1 MLCQFSIHDPPYLLC
16 IEFWH
21 DQGAASVLHGISTPI
36 VPTSRIGL
44 CVCIYLYCHAVARP
58 QGVHT
63 SCRSLEPIPVL
74 IHLAAGLKPPCH
86 VQAGKR
92 PADISLGRYLADT
105 VTGIPRFEAEEFENM
120 LTDSTQDSL
129 LVMYLSNLVRAHL
142 ALADRLGTSTL
153 PLL

>member
-1 MLCQFSIHDPPYLLC
+1 MC
-16 IEFWH
+16 
-21 DQGAASVLHGISTPI
+21 A
-36 VPTSRIGL
+36 
-44 CVCIYLYCHAVARP
+44 
-58 QGVHT
+58 
-63 SCRSLEPIPVL
+63 SLELTQQRVSVAKRYFRRSVCCL
-74 IHLAAGLKPPCH
+74 
-86 VQAGKR
+86 QNGKR

-105 VTGIPRFEAEEFENM
+105 VTGIPQFESEEFENM

>member
-1 MLCQFSIHDPPYLLC
+1 
-16 IEFWH
+16 
-21 DQGAASVLHGISTPI
+21 VL
-36 VPTSRIGL
+36 SRAHT
-44 CVCIYLYCHAVARP
+44 YAEDVA
-58 QGVHT
+58 
-63 SCRSLEPIPVL
+63 
-74 IHLAAGLKPPCH
+74 
-86 VQAGKR
+86 AGKR